1 MFLEGGNSVLGARV
15 FNSLVNGAALINK
28 SYHKHRESYRKKH
41 RFVIFFQFQIKLQ
54 TIGCRRFSLFSAMLL
69 L

>member
-28 SYHKHRESYRKKH
+28 SYHKHRESYR
-41 RFVIFFQFQIKLQ
+41 INTGLSFFW
-54 TIGCRRFSLFSAMLL
+54 S
-69 L
+69 